1 MLLENIENIT
11 RKVEKNSTMENC
23 TDTLMDLYKLLITK
37 ESFVRDTDISVAISE
52 DKLNLVVGDYYGI
65 VDGVIQAGRVYTY
78 TRDTINSDW
87 IKVSTL
93 IDDNPSRLGWFG
105 MSVSMTG
112 DGLNLVVGVPY
123 KDVDNLTK
131 SGIIYTYTRPS
142 TKDDWTKVSKLT
154 PHFAS
159 DHDQFGSALSLS
171 DDGLCLVTSS
181 ENKEVDGVEQAGL
194 VYTYTRID
202 TNSDWMEVSRLS
214 ASDASDI
221 PKISANDVKEN
232 DRFGHN
238 VSLSKDGLFLV
249 VTTHSPAKGDL
260 LYVYN
265 RSNNNATW
273 LKILKVHY

>member
-1 MLLENIENIT
+1 MEYIEKKI
-11 RKVEKNSTMENC
+11 RKNSAMGVC
-23 TDTLMDLYKLLITK
+23 TDTLVFLNKLLINK
-37 ESFVRDTDISVAISE
+37 ESFVRDTDIAVAISK
-52 DKLNLVVGDYYGI
+52 DKLNLVVGVYYDI
-65 VDGVIQAGRVYTY
+65 VNKVIQAGRVYTY

-87 IKVSTL
+87 TEVSTL
-93 IDDNPSRLGWFG
+93 IDDNPSRLDCFG

-181 ENKEVDGVEQAGL
+181 ENKEVDGIPKAGM
-194 VYTYTRID
+194 VYTYTRDDI
-202 TNSDWMEVSRLS
+202 NSDWRRGYREVLTLT
-214 ASDASDI
+214 ANDISDI
-221 PKISANDVKEN
+221 PKIAANDAKEN
-232 DRFGHN
+232 DRFGNN
-238 VSLSKDGLFLV
+238 VSLSKDELSLI
-249 VTTHSPAKGDL
+249 VTTNSPSKYDT

-265 RSNNNATW
+265 RPTKYNIW
-273 LKILKVHY
+273 RKVYKIRY